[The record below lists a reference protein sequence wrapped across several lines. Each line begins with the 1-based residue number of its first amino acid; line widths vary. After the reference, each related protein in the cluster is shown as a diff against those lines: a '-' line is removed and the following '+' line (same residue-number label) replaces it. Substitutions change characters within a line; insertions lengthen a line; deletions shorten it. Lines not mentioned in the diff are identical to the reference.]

1 MSTDASPNT
10 TEWHWIRRVAEQLE
24 ACAARAGEIAVVL
37 CETRS
42 RRVTVETARLALAY
56 LGAQVAVVEVP
67 TPANPGPVPIRSTGA
82 SVALQGHAGAVAACA
97 AAGIVVDCTV
107 EGLLHSPELGTIL
120 AGGAR
125 VLMIS
130 NEHPEVFERLAHDP
144 SLAGRVDAGLALMQA
159 AEAMRVTS
167 PHGTD
172 LTVNLDGALRAGSCG
187 WTTEPGTIAH
197 WPGGLVLCFPAAGC
211 VAGTIV
217 LAPGDVN
224 LTFKE
229 YVRTPVR
236 LTIADDHITA
246 VEGDGLDA
254 ELFASYLAAWG
265 DRAAYAVNNP
275 RPVDGLRRA
284 QAARTFYFD
293 PTFTLQSNVVDGT
306 GAVLFPAGT
315 RKNPL
320 EVVSLSKH
328 LLFFD
333 ARDPGQVA
341 RARELIEHYQ
351 GKVKPILVGG
361 SYLDLMKRWNKPV
374 FYDQDGTLVRKFG
387 IAAVPAIVS
396 QEGQRLRIDEVP
408 VR

>member
-24 ACAARAGEIAVVL
+24 ACAVRAGEIAVVL

-167 PHGTD
+167 PHGTE

-246 VEGDGLDA
+246 VVGDGLDA

-265 DRAAYAVNNP
+265 DRAAYAVSHAGWGMNP
-275 RPVDGLRRA
+275 GARWDVLQLYDKGDINGTELRA
-284 QAARTFYFD
+284 FAGNFLY
-293 PTFTLQSNVVDGT
+293 ST
-306 GAVLFPAGT
+306 GANEVAGRFTRGHFDLPMRGCTVVLDGPAGT
-315 RKNPL
+315 TT
-320 EVVSLSKH
+320 VVSAGH
-328 LLFFD
+328 L
-333 ARDPGQVA
+333 
-341 RARELIEHYQ
+341 
-351 GKVKPILVGG
+351 
-361 SYLDLMKRWNKPV
+361 
-374 FYDQDGTLVRKFG
+374 
-387 IAAVPAIVS
+387 AI
-396 QEGQRLRIDEVP
+396 
-408 VR
+408 